1 MPRQAYPVCIRDVLR
16 LAVVSGAP
24 SESSQHW
31 RGAGSNDGEIRQP
44 NTAGEE
50 RNRRRK
56 HGIFLRRRRV
66 TGHRMIIWRR
76 RVACVFRQREI
87 GFNRVDDS
95 AMALE

>member
-31 RGAGSNDGEIRQP
+31 RGVGSNDGEIRQP
-44 NTAGEE
+44 NTAGEK

-56 HGIFLRRRRV
+56 HGIFLWRRRV
-66 TGHRMIIWRR
+66 TGHRIIIWRR

-87 GFNRVDDS
+87 GFNRADDS